1 MRWTETG
8 CSMPESTID
17 AALTLLAQ
25 GRDVLLVG
33 DDGSGKTW
41 CLSQL
46 AGALRKRGNDA
57 VVVPGR
63 LGSAADP
70 LAPFAATTVPL
81 DGWDGASAG
90 RLVAAFAEELNGPR
104 SRLLVDDLDAL
115 EVLAIAAL
123 RAVLDRTGARLV
135 ATAGRRSVAIG
146 GVPRPFADLLAE
158 RAPADVAVPPL
169 SFEAMS
175 RFVAARLRGRP
186 DAELIVSLSAHS
198 GSNPRAAAALVDVA
212 VASGA
217 IGQRDGLWSEVGA
230 LEEASAASVVHAF
243 TGRLSPEE
251 QSALELL
258 AWAGPLPPRE
268 LDRLVDPAILLSL
281 NQRGRL
287 SWSHAEVG
295 HDARVSPPALSR
307 GLREQLTPE
316 RRYRLVETVERTFGA
331 DFVPDREHSAI
342 DPFVVSGLD
351 SDDYWRWSAEFAGQ
365 VKERVAVREA
375 AARALWT
382 ELPTVENACAYFRT
396 LTVQRPAETLGRIF
410 AETRFGDRDSVTA
423 RLQFSLYE
431 LQWLTWTGAD
441 DRIPGWLDGLGARL
455 GAKASFVRKVHET
468 FRLHSD
474 GVPLTSELI
483 ARLSAPGTSDYE
495 HTWSTLLGVALLLE
509 AGSPEDALERIDT
522 RNGLEEG
529 TLASIHLDFLRT
541 EALLALGRLED
552 AEEWSRRCAEH
563 AYDQLSPLGFQFHAL
578 GVAQTLVQRGRF
590 EAAWRALSTGLRLGS
605 GGPFAVPQPPLLLLG
620 AIIQAQLGDLELAA
634 ALLAEGERTGTLHL
648 PPHPSRAELAR
659 AAILRAEGDLT
670 ACDALLWEAGA
681 AEAALGHL
689 ATACMFWT
697 DLTAVTLEQAA
708 EISAVMDRI
717 DSPLHHAVFDV
728 KVAMGTG
735 DERQIVTALDRSG
748 ELIAP
753 QLAAA
758 AVDAIDRLRAAAG
771 QEPLDDE
778 GRAELIGDHRPR
790 FDQDRGGE
798 LLSDRE
804 REVAI
809 LAKAG
814 LSNRDMAHRLFVSV
828 RTIENH
834 MHRLLKKLGYSNR
847 RQLRDEWNPDL

>member
-1 MRWTETG
+1 
-8 CSMPESTID
+8 MPESTID

-41 CLSQL
+41 CLGQL
-46 AGALRKRGNDA
+46 AGALRTRGNDA
-57 VVVPGR
+57 VLVSAR
-63 LGSAADP
+63 SGSAADP
-70 LAPFAATTVPL
+70 LAPFATTTVPV
-81 DGWDGASAG
+81 GAPAGAADGAAVE
-90 RLVAAFAEELNGPR
+90 RLVAAFADELSGPR
-104 SRLLVDDLDAL
+104 SRVLVDDLDVL
-115 EVLAIAAL
+115 EAPAVAVL
-123 RAVLDRTGARLV
+123 RAVLDRSGARLV
-135 ATAGRRSVAIG
+135 ATAGRCSVAIG
-146 GVPRPFADLLAE
+146 GAQRPFAWLLAE

-186 DAELIVSLSAHS
+186 DAELVVSLSAHS
-198 GSNPRAAAALVDVA
+198 GSNPRVAAALVDVA
-212 VASGA
+212 VATGA
-217 IGQRDGLWSEVGA
+217 VGQRDGLWSEVGS
-230 LEEASAASVVHAF
+230 LEEASAASVVHAL

-268 LDRLVDPAILLSL
+268 LDRLVDPAVLLSL

-287 SWSHAEVG
+287 SWSYAEVG

-331 DFVPDREHSAI
+331 DFVPDRAASSI

-375 AARALWT
+375 AARALWL

-396 LTVQRPAETLGRIF
+396 LTVQRPGETLGRIF
-410 AETRFGDRDSVTA
+410 ADTVLGDRDSVTA

-431 LQWLTWTGAD
+431 LQW
-441 DRIPGWLDGLGARL
+441 RIWSGEGDGIPAWLDGLGARL
-455 GAKASFVRKVHET
+455 GAKASFVRKVYET
-468 FRLHSD
+468 IHLHTD
-474 GVPLTSELI
+474 KVPLTPELI
-483 ARLSAPGTSDYE
+483 ARLSEPGTSDYE
-495 HTWSTLLGVALLLE
+495 NTWATLLGVALLLE
-509 AGSPEDALERIDT
+509 SGNPEDALERIDT
-522 RNGLEEG
+522 RSGLVEG
-529 TLASIHLDFLRT
+529 TIASIHVDFLRT

-578 GVAQTLVQRGRF
+578 GVAQTLVQRGRL
-590 EAAWRALSTGLRLGS
+590 EAGWRALSTGLRLGS
-605 GGPFAVPQPPLLLLG
+605 GGPFAIPQPPLLLLG
-620 AIIQAQLGDLELAA
+620 AIIQAQFGDLELAR
-634 ALLAEGERTGTLHL
+634 ALMAEGERASTLHL
-648 PPHPSRAELAR
+648 PPHPSRVELAH
-659 AAILRAEGDLT
+659 AAIRRAEGDLAGSDT
-670 ACDALLWEAGA
+670 LLWEVGA

-689 ATACMFWT
+689 ATACMFWA
-697 DLTAVTLEQAA
+697 DLTEVTAEQAV
-708 EISAVMDRI
+708 EIAAVMDRI

-728 KVAMGTG
+728 KVAMGSG
-735 DERQIVTALDRSG
+735 DEQRIATALDRSG
-748 ELIAP
+748 ELISP

-758 AVDAIDRLRAAAG
+758 AVEAIDRLRAASG
-771 QEPLDDE
+771 REPLDD
-778 GRAELIGDHRPR
+778 GARTALIGDHRHR

-814 LSNRDMAHRLFVSV
+814 LSNRDIAHRLFVSV
-828 RTIENH
+828 RTVENH
-834 MHRLLKKLGYSNR
+834 MHRLLKKLGYANR